1 MGQIKGIR
9 EKEKKGAADLR
20 TWEMLYIALFCENGT
35 GKSVKKGQNKIF
47 KKVCIFACLF
57 FYTML

>member
-20 TWEMLYIALFCENGT
+20 AWCVSIFCSN
-35 GKSVKKGQNKIF
+35 
-47 KKVCIFACLF
+47 L
-57 FYTML
+57 